1 MDAWNGKNKVDSN
14 TMKSKNAGDN
24 LISMSIHEGMN
35 KNYHGMGSHPN
46 FKFITIL
53 LFYNCVSIRVP
64 PDKWNQ

>member
-1 MDAWNGKNKVDSN
+1 
-14 TMKSKNAGDN
+14 MKSKNAGDN